1 MQLTFLIDDDP
12 LQQRIVLSELRVLT
26 ALYCGWHSPAKQA
39 LDRAIDDPTRIEHA
53 LEVVAA
59 LPSRPRR
66 QVLASLGA
74 LTCKG
79 WPTSGMFRSRST
91 GACAVV
97 LGGYELPISD
107 DVGMNLILPA
117 RLDARAI
124 PAVFEAA
131 PHLFRGRFYDKR
143 GAKM

>member
-79 WPTSGMFRSRST
+79 WPTSRHEREPSESGSESESESES
-91 GACAVV
+91 CP
-97 LGGYELPISD
+97 LC
-107 DVGMNLILPA
+107 
-117 RLDARAI
+117 
-124 PAVFEAA
+124 
-131 PHLFRGRFYDKR
+131 GR
-143 GAKM
+143 